1 MLDRTGFQ
9 KVMKEQVLGRL
20 EPRIQQL
27 TALPE
32 NRGSRIRRALVWCT
46 ISYVSLYMRV
56 FTQTV
61 LWM

>member
-9 KVMKEQVLGRL
+9 KVMKEQVLGHL
-20 EPRIQQL
+20 ELHILQL
-27 TALPE
+27 TTLPE
-32 NRGSRIRRALVWCT
+32 NRDSRIRRALVWCT
-46 ISYVSLYMRV
+46 FSYLSLYMRA